1 MYAAPVTSVPSE
13 TSVTYGTCT
22 HRGGHRVAQPSED
35 SGEGSGEDNGENNG
49 EDSGED
55 SGENN

>member
-49 EDSGED
+49 EDSGE
-55 SGENN
+55 NN